1 MKKSNRKELSFEQ
14 TEKLVT
20 LALEERNP
28 FEIIKKEFGLA
39 EKEVLE
45 IMKKKMPLE
54 KFEMWKK
61 KATANKSGVTTKAS
75 LALWNLFGVTCK
87 APKSDSYT
95 STAATNLL
103 FSAGSNLVDPPVK
116 PESFCL
122 LTEPT
127 ITIEGS
133 PPLSHTDLITVF
145 S

>member
-28 FEIIKKEFGLA
+28 FEIIKKGFGLA

-61 KATANKSGVTTKAS
+61 KALAGKPKPKPLKIDDFDDDLDGKYYIKNKI
-75 LALWNLFGVTCK
+75 
-87 APKSDSYT
+87 D
-95 STAATNLL
+95 
-103 FSAGSNLVDPPVK
+103 
-116 PESFCL
+116 
-122 LTEPT
+122 
-127 ITIEGS
+127 
-133 PPLSHTDLITVF
+133 
-145 S
+145 